1 MRSYLIKNDA
11 KNCSRASKSLPNL
24 SQKHPKTLPKPI
36 QNPFKVAPK
45 SLKIVSTENVALSA
59 NNTDSENDLLVHKV
73 TKGETISTISALYGV
88 TESHLKKMNPDV
100 IKGNTV
106 YYGTRLKIIP
116 SESYKGSA
124 SAADNDVNTSP
135 KYYKIRRGDNLI
147 SISRKFGVSVN
158 SIKSKNKN
166 LNENALQIGQRI
178 RIQ

>member
-1 MRSYLIKNDA
+1 M
-11 KNCSRASKSLPNL
+11 
-24 SQKHPKTLPKPI
+24 
-36 QNPFKVAPK
+36 
-45 SLKIVSTENVALSA
+45 ALSA